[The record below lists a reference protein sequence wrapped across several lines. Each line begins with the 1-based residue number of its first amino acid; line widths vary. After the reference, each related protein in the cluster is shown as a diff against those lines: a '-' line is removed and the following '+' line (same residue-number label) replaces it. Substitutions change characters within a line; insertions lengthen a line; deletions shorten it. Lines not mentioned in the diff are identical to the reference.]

1 MKIFMRK
8 EQHPLDDTFR
18 RGLEDYQVM
27 PTREQRS
34 AVLRKAEEEMR
45 KGSSSGWRI
54 AGFSAALLLVTGL
67 VVWIMVSGDRD
78 AGRNEES
85 QVKGGASSGLALAP
99 RGSVLST
106 LPAKGRETQENEA
119 NATSE
124 QTLPEPATSL
134 TSHITG
140 APDVSRDETPENTPV
155 QTLLNDSTQKPTPAE
170 TTALFPETVPPLT
183 TVVLAQKDPEVATKP
198 EVAPP
203 AVVRSQKTSLPR
215 DWNVTLGLYYTPEW
229 MFNTLNGEKFV
240 NNAGFEGTFHF
251 GRYSVST
258 GMGLSM
264 TVGSNEL
271 LVKTNPFKGTYTFL
285 DSITFNWDQQHYNLV
300 ANYFTTDKSVYDTTL
315 QNSISS
321 VKKRY
326 TYLQVPLVLGYDFWQ
341 DSRFSVGIRGGAVMS
356 VLLKTENLSGA
367 YDAGNDRIISINDI
381 SPDRISLNWQAV
393 AGISASLKLSERFS
407 LELEPDVRYYFNS
420 VYESSVITKKPW
432 SIGLKSAFLVKL

>member
-1 MKIFMRK
+1 MRK
-8 EQHPLDDTFR
+8 EQHPLDDMFR

-34 AVLRKAEEEMR
+34 AVLMKAEEEMR

-78 AGRNEES
+78 AGRNVES
-85 QVKGGASSGLALAP
+85 QVKGRASSGMGLAP
-99 RGSVLST
+99 RESVLKTPQPENRKSQ
-106 LPAKGRETQENEA
+106 GNEA
-119 NATSE
+119 SAITV
-124 QTLPEPATSL
+124 QTQPEPVTSL
-134 TSHITG
+134 PSHITG
-140 APDVSRDETPENTPV
+140 SPEVSRDETSENTPV
-155 QTLLNDSTQKPTPAE
+155 QRLLSDSTQIPTPAE
-170 TTALFPETVPPLT
+170 ATALLPETVPPQ
-183 TVVLAQKDPEVATKP
+183 AQ
-198 EVAPP
+198 
-203 AVVRSQKTSLPR
+203 QTSLPR
-215 DWNVTLGLYYTPEW
+215 AWNVTLGLYYTPEW

-240 NNAGFEGTFHF
+240 NNAGIEGTFHF

-271 LVKTNPFKGTYTFL
+271 LVKTNPFRGTYTFL
-285 DSITFNWDQQHYNLV
+285 DSVTFNWDQQHYNLV

-356 VLLKTENLSGA
+356 VLLRTENLSEA

-393 AGISASLKLSERFS
+393 AGINASMKLSERFS

-432 SIGLKSAFLVKL
+432 SIGLKTAFLVKL